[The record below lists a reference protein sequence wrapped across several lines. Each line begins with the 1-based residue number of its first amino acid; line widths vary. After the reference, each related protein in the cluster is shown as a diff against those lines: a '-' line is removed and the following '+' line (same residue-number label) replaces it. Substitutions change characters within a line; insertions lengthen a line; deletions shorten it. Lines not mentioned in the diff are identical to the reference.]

1 MSAMSSAEEYI
12 KRAAEAREQAE
23 RSFRPSDKEAWFQL
37 AEDWT
42 KLAQAR
48 EQPVKG
54 VIDALLRIFK

>member
-42 KLAQAR
+42 VL
-48 EQPVKG
+48 QPG
-54 VIDALLRIFK
+54 FETSGWAYSSSQL